1 MDELAADHGP
11 CPAALI
17 AATRKRTDVP
27 LFSPVAVQV
36 STAPRPVHPGCEVK
50 APPNRDRCTAY
61 PVMADPPLDGA
72 VQVSIEFV
80 SPAVALGAFGAPGT
94 PEGVAA
100 ADDPDAAPVPAAF
113 TAATRKKYAT
123 PLVSPPAVQ
132 FNAVLAAVVAGA
144 QVPLASVKVPVALV
158 EKVTR

>member
-1 MDELAADHGP
+1 MYPVSSDPLLDGGFQLTVTLVTPAIAIGRSGVPGTPKGVMDELAADHGP

-113 TAATRKKYAT
+113 TAATRK
-123 PLVSPPAVQ
+123 
-132 FNAVLAAVVAGA
+132 
-144 QVPLASVKVPVALV
+144 
-158 EKVTR
+158 